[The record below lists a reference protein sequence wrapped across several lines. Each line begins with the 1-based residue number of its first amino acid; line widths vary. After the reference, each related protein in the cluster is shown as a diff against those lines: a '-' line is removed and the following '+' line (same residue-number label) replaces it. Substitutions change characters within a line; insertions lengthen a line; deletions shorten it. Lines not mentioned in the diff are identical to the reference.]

1 MVRNELHCV
10 PLLAK
15 VPLLARVP
23 SLAKQIRWWMT
34 CIALVCVC
42 HRLTSAEEYVC
53 QFTLTPPVVDG
64 VGTDAVWQQAA
75 IINNFRMAWLGEEGK
90 TNSNATEAR
99 LLWDRDFIYV
109 WARLKDVDLYADI
122 VERDGKTWENDAFEI
137 FLKPSTQQEGYYEF
151 HVTPANTQLD
161 LFFPRRS
168 PGAYE
173 QYKTS
178 HKFDFESAVTSDGTI
193 QNRKDRDRVW
203 ELEAKVAWKSFSPTG
218 GRPEPEEIWTYALCR
233 YDYTLG
239 KDQPELTCTAD
250 LKELSFHRYEDYSP
264 IRFAGPKIDSN
275 NQSSRPP
282 TRKPMVSS
290 KVLGSPEPPLPFTTQ
305 RIFTKLSLPMPI
317 AIRKDPEGQWN
328 WLAGQD
334 QAYGPAGLYRFRNDP
349 ATSELEVVLK
359 GDENTV
365 YYDICFH
372 PDYSKNHFVFI
383 GSNGSY
389 GGPKRSRI
397 TRYTVNYTSSGS
409 AELSSPKVIIEWD
422 SDGHN
427 GAAITF
433 GLDGY
438 LYVTSGDGTSDSD
451 TNMRGQDLSHLTAKV
466 LRIDV
471 NATVGSLAYRIP
483 ADNPFV
489 NREGTRAE
497 TWAYGL
503 RNPWRITTDS
513 ATGRIWV
520 TQNGQDLWEQVYLLQ
535 KGANYGWSVMEGA
548 HPFYITREKGPDQF
562 TPPVADHHHS
572 EARSLT
578 GGIVY
583 QGDAVA
589 LSSLKGAYLYGDYST
604 GKVWA
609 IWHDGKQ
616 LVKHSEIADTPHAIT
631 GFESG
636 SSGAIWIL
644 DHLGKA
650 IYELIQNST
659 ASTESTF
666 PRKLSDTGLFT
677 NLSTHQMADGVI
689 SYSVNSPL
697 WSDGAFKAR
706 WFAIPDRSVG
716 EQTTE
721 DRRIEFQNE
730 NGWTFPNDTVLIK
743 SFALETRVGDPA
755 SRRWIETRLMV
766 RQQNE
771 WVGYSYRWNQEGT
784 DAELVDKNGID
795 VEYIL
800 DDASVSEGKRIQKWH
815 YPSRAECMVCHSR
828 AANYTLGLQ
837 TSQMNRVHSYDGW
850 NDNQLYALERM
861 GLFKVNQQQFAPPPT
876 ETSDS
881 TEKVPQRSWVTNSKM
896 LPSSADRLP
905 KLVDPYDSQFALHD
919 RVRSYFDANCASCHV
934 PAGGGN
940 AAIHLKNGIPLEATG
955 LLDEVPRHQ
964 SFELDNARIV
974 AAASPDRSVLLKRMA
989 TRGNGQMPPLASN
1002 VVDEKGVE
1010 VVRQWILSLEKLP
1023 GKLSSN
1029 P

>member
-1 MVRNELHCV
+1 MAQSLLHRGSALVKRC
-10 PLLAK
+10 
-15 VPLLARVP
+15 
-23 SLAKQIRWWMT
+23 RWWIAF
-34 CIALVCVC
+34 IALFNAC
-42 HRLTSAEEYVC
+42 HSATFAEEYIC
-53 QFTLTPPVVDG
+53 QFTHSAPVIDG
-64 VGTDAVWQQAA
+64 VGNETVWQQAA
-75 IINNFRMAWLGEEGK
+75 IINHFRMAWLGEPGNK
-90 TNSNATEAR
+90 PSGATEAR

-109 WARLKDVDLYADI
+109 WARLKDADLYADI
-122 VERDGKTWENDAFEI
+122 VERDGKTWENDAFEV

-168 PGAYE
+168 QGAYE

-178 HKFDFESAVTSDGTI
+178 HKFDFESAVKIDGTI
-193 QNRKDRDRVW
+193 QNRNDEDRFW
-203 ELEAKVAWKSFSPTG
+203 ELEAKIAWKSFSPTG
-218 GRPEPEEIWTYALCR
+218 GRPEPDEVWTYALCR

-239 KDQPELTCTAD
+239 KDQPELTSTAD
-250 LKELSFHRYEDYSP
+250 FKEFSFHRYEDYSP
-264 IRFAGPKIDSN
+264 IRFSGPKLDPYS
-275 NQSSRPP
+275 QSSRPL

-305 RIFTKLSLPMPI
+305 RIFKELSLPMPI
-317 AIRKDPEGQWN
+317 AIRKDPAGEWI

-349 ATSELEVVLK
+349 ATSDLEVVLK
-359 GDENTV
+359 GDDNTV

-372 PDYSKNHFVFI
+372 PDFSKNHFVFI

-397 TRYTVNYTSSGS
+397 TRYTVNSTDAGTV
-409 AELSSPKVIIEWD
+409 ELDSPTVIIEWE

-427 GAAITF
+427 GAALTF

-451 TNMRGQDLSHLTAKV
+451 TNLRGQDLSHLTAKV

-471 NATVGSLAYRIP
+471 NSSDDSLAYRIP
-483 ADNPFV
+483 EDNPFV
-489 NREGTRAE
+489 NREGSRAE

-513 ATGRIWV
+513 ETGRIWV

-548 HPFYITREKGPDQF
+548 HPFYIMREKGPDQF
-562 TPPVADHHHS
+562 TLPVADHHHS

-583 QGDAVA
+583 RGVA
-589 LSSLKGAYLYGDYST
+589 STLSPLKGAYLYGDYST
-604 GKVWA
+604 GKIWA
-609 IWHDGKQ
+609 IWHDGNQ
-616 LVKHSEIADTPHAIT
+616 LVKHAEIADTSHAIT

-636 SSGAIWIL
+636 SSGSIWIL

-650 IYELIQNST
+650 IYELIPNT
-659 ASTESTF
+659 MASTESTF
-666 PRKLSDTGLFT
+666 PRKLSDTGLFA
-677 NLSTHQMADGVI
+677 NVSTHTMADGVI
-689 SYSVNSPL
+689 PYSVNSPL
-697 WSDGAFKAR
+697 WSDGAYKAR
-706 WFAIPDRSVG
+706 WFAIPDRSTSENMVA
-716 EQTTE
+716 

-743 SFALETRVGDPA
+743 SFALETKVGDPA

-784 DAELVDKNGID
+784 DAELVDKNGFD
-795 VEYIL
+795 VDYVM
-800 DDASVSEGKRIQKWH
+800 DDASLSEGKRIQKWH

-850 NDNQLYALERM
+850 SENQLYALERM
-861 GLFKVNQQQFAPPPT
+861 GLLKVNQQQFAPPPA
-876 ETSDS
+876 ETADS
-881 TEKVPQRSWVTNSKM
+881 KEQVPQRPWVTNSSM

-905 KLVDPYDSQFALHD
+905 KLVDPYDPQFSLHD
-919 RVRSYFDANCASCHV
+919 RARSYFDANCSSCHV

-940 AAIHLKNGIPLEATG
+940 AAIHLKYGIPLESTG
-955 LLDEVPRHQ
+955 LIDEVPKHQ
-964 SFELDNARIV
+964 IFDLEHARIV
-974 AAASPDRSVLLKRMA
+974 AASSPDRSVLLKRMS

-1010 VVRQWILSLEKLP
+1010 LVRQWILSLEKSP
-1023 GKLSSN
+1023 SKLSSN

>member
-1 MVRNELHCV
+1 MHCD
-10 PLLAK
+10 L
-15 VPLLARVP
+15 
-23 SLAKQIRWWMT
+23 SLAKRLRWWIVLIT
-34 CIALVCVC
+34 VVCISSSPML
-42 HRLTSAEEYVC
+42 AEEYAC
-53 QFTLTPPVVDG
+53 QFTPSAPTIDG
-64 VGTDAVWQQAA
+64 SGQEEVWQKASV
-75 IINNFRMAWLGEEGK
+75 INNFRMAWLGENGK
-90 TNSNATEAR
+90 TPSSTTEAR
-99 LLWDRDFIYV
+99 LLWDRDYV
-109 WARLKDVDLYADI
+109 YIWARLKDADLFANI
-122 VERDGKTWENDAFEI
+122 VQRDGKTWENDAFEI
-137 FLKPSTQQEGYYEF
+137 FLKPSVNHEGYYEF

-161 LFFPRRS
+161 LYFPRRS
-168 PGAYE
+168 DGAYE

-178 HKFDFESAVTSDGTI
+178 HKFDFDSAVTIDGTL
-193 QNRKDRDRVW
+193 QDRNDQDRIW
-203 ELEAKVAWKSFSPTG
+203 ELEARIAWKSFSPTG
-218 GRPEPEEIWTYALCR
+218 GRPEPGEVWTYALCR

-239 KDQPELTCTAD
+239 KDQPELSSTAD
-250 LKELSFHRYEDYSP
+250 LKQFSFHRYEDYSP
-264 IRFAGPKIDSN
+264 IRFVGPKLDANS
-275 NQSSRPP
+275 QSSKSV
-282 TRKPMVSS
+282 TRKPMVTS
-290 KVLGSPEPPLPFTTQ
+290 KVLGSPEPPFPFTTQ
-305 RIFTKLSLPMPI
+305 RIFKELSLPMPI
-317 AIRKDPEGQWN
+317 AIRKDPAGEWI

-349 ATSELEVVLK
+349 ATSDLEVVLK
-359 GDENTV
+359 GDDNTV

-372 PDYSKNHFVFI
+372 PDFSKNHFVFI

-397 TRYTVNYTSSGS
+397 TRYTVNSTDAGTV
-409 AELSSPKVIIEWD
+409 ELDSPKVIIEWD

-427 GAAITF
+427 GAALTF

-451 TNMRGQDLSHLTAKV
+451 TNLRGQDLSHLTAKV

-471 NATVGSLAYRIP
+471 NSSDGSLAYRIP
-483 ADNPFV
+483 EDNPFV
-489 NREGTRAE
+489 NRERARAE

-513 ATGRIWV
+513 ETGRIWV
-520 TQNGQDLWEQVYLLQ
+520 TQNGQDLWEQVYLLE

-548 HPFYITREKGPDQF
+548 HPFYINREKGPDDF
-562 TPPVADHHHS
+562 TLPVADHHHS

-583 QGDAVA
+583 QGDAA
-589 LSSLKGAYLYGDYST
+589 SLSSLKGAYLYGDYST

-609 IWHDGKQ
+609 LWHDGKQ
-616 LVKHSEIADTPHAIT
+616 LIRHSEIADTPHAIT

-636 SSGAIWIL
+636 SSGSIWIL

-650 IYELIQNST
+650 IYELIPSKT

-666 PRKLSDTGLFT
+666 PRKLSDTGLFADV
-677 NLSTHQMADGVI
+677 SSHKMADGVI
-689 SYSVNSPL
+689 PYSVNSPL
-697 WSDGAFKAR
+697 WSDGAYKAR
-706 WFAIPDRSVG
+706 WFAIPDRAAAELAS
-716 EQTTE
+716 E

-743 SFALETRVGDPA
+743 SFALETKIGDTA

-784 DAELVDKNGID
+784 DAELVDKNGTDI
-795 VEYIL
+795 EYVL
-800 DDASVSEGKRIQKWH
+800 EDASASAGKRIQKWH

-850 NDNQLYALERM
+850 NENQLYALERM
-861 GLFKVNQQQFAPPPT
+861 GLFKVNQQQFAPPLP
-876 ETSDS
+876 ETDTAGTS
-881 TEKVPQRSWVTNSKM
+881 EKVPQRSWSSNSTM
-896 LPSSADRLP
+896 LPASADRLP
-905 KLVDPYDSQFALHD
+905 KLVDPYDPQFALHD
-919 RVRSYFDANCASCHV
+919 RVRSYFDANCSSCHV

-940 AAIHLKNGIPLEATG
+940 AAIHLKYGIPLEATG
-955 LLDEVPRHQ
+955 LIDVVPKHQ
-964 SFELDNARIV
+964 SFELENARIV
-974 AAASPDRSVLLKRMA
+974 SAGSPDRSVLLKRMA

-1002 VVDEKGVE
+1002 VVDEKSVE
-1010 VVRQWILSLEKLP
+1010 LVRQWILSLGNSP
-1023 GKLSSN
+1023 SKLSSN